1 MCWTDREG
9 ERFGKKIFFLA
20 YSCFLQLFTF
30 LLGAYMMNEKKVF
43 RYIVGM
49 WNYMFNAIIFIASK
63 FIF

>member
-30 LLGAYMMNEKKVF
+30 LLEAYMMNEKKVF